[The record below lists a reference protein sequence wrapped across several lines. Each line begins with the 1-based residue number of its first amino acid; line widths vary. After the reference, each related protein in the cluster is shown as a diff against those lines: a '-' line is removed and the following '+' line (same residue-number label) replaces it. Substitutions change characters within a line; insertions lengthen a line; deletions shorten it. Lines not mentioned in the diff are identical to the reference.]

1 MTSQNDTPQFRGIT
15 PLALDGK
22 GRLAIPARHRDKLQ
36 ALCQGQLVVT
46 IDRDRCLLIYPLP
59 EWEEVERKLVRLSS
73 TDPRARSLKRLLLG
87 HAEECEMDGQN
98 RILLSAPL
106 REFARLDRRV
116 VLVGQGNKLELWD
129 EQTWYRLRDQ
139 WLDES
144 DDGDLSADLES
155 LSF

>member
-1 MTSQNDTPQFRGIT
+1 MFRGIT
-15 PLALDGK
+15 PVALDGK
-22 GRLAIPARHRDKLQ
+22 GRLAIPARYREKLQ

-73 TDPRARSLKRLLLG
+73 TEPRARSLKRLLLG

-116 VLVGQGNKLELWD
+116 VLVGQGNKFELWD